1 RLPPGPVEV
10 LIRTQPPAGP
20 DGETWWAYL
29 QRERAELLANG
40 HTFRTREE
48 IDNDRA
54 RQRSADEARR
64 QAIQDLQTP
73 RERVSVLIYLDTNIV
88 IYAVENPA
96 VFG

>member
-1 RLPPGPVEV
+1 MNASQVVVQGTLNPDGTLKLDESPRLPPGPVEV

-20 DGETWWAYL
+20 DGETWWEYL

-64 QAIQDLQTP
+64 QTIQDLQTP
-73 RERVSVLIYLDTNIV
+73 RE
-88 IYAVENPA
+88 
-96 VFG
+96 